1 MNTDRHRWVVADTF
15 ELPLNDGGLDVVLC
29 RNRCSIDVVA
39 SLTEQMKN
47 PKSIG
52 PLFIEHGVLVDDAAD
67 RLIHRQRS
75 ALLSVFMAASFLL
88 LTLTAAAQNVPH
100 LKHRVFA
107 YWGYNRAQFTTS
119 DIHFTGSDYDFILH
133 DVVAKDKPEAF
144 TLNNYFNPKYIWIP
158 QYNYRVGWFLT
169 DKWSFSLGLD
179 HMKYVMAHDQRVQ
192 LTGII
197 SRERSPAYATS
208 GETGE
213 VRLTP
218 DFLTYEHTD
227 GLNLLALDADHYDRI
242 WSSKNGKQAI
252 YFTEGLFVGP
262 VIPRTDVRLFGEG
275 INNKF
280 HLAGYGAGAQV
291 GVFGLFWY
299 RVFLRANVRAGY
311 IELPSVLTTGK
322 AEDRASQHFWFVQE
336 NVVLGVL
343 IGRTKAARSAD

>member
-1 MNTDRHRWVVADTF
+1 
-15 ELPLNDGGLDVVLC
+15 
-29 RNRCSIDVVA
+29 
-39 SLTEQMKN
+39 MKSCLV
-47 PKSIG
+47 PISIG
-52 PLFIEHGVLVDDAAD
+52 CVGSANDAGL
-67 RLIHRQRS
+67 RLHPRLLLQLQPAFL
-75 ALLSVFMAASFLL
+75 ALAFLL
-88 LTLTAAAQNVPH
+88 PTLSASAQNVPQ

-144 TLNNYFNPKYIWIP
+144 SLNNYFNPKNIWIP
-158 QYNYRVGWFLT
+158 QYNYRVGWFLN
-169 DKWSFSLGLD
+169 DRWSFSLGLD
-179 HMKYVMAHDQRVQ
+179 HMKYVMAHDQNVQ

-197 SRERSPAYATS
+197 SKERSPAYATS

-227 GLNLLALDADHYDRI
+227 GLNLLAVDADHYDRI
-242 WSSKNGKQAI
+242 WSSKNGKQAL

-275 INNKF
+275 LNNKF

-291 GVFGLFWY
+291 GVFGLFWD

-322 AEDRASQHFWFVQE
+322 QEDRASQHFWFVQE
-336 NVVLGVL
+336 NVVFGVL
-343 IGRTKAARSAD
+343 IGRTRAGRAAD

>member
-1 MNTDRHRWVVADTF
+1 MNVLNYAD
-15 ELPLNDGGLDVVLC
+15 LC
-29 RNRCSIDVVA
+29 LSPQVRYISDLA
-39 SLTEQMKN
+39 
-47 PKSIG
+47 
-52 PLFIEHGVLVDDAAD
+52 
-67 RLIHRQRS
+67 QRS
-75 ALLSVFMAASFLL
+75 RMYRTMLPFALILFSTIAS
-88 LTLTAAAQNVPH
+88 AQTVPH

-119 DIHFTGSDYDFILH
+119 SIHFTGNDYDFILH
-133 DVVAKDKPEAF
+133 DVVAKDKPEGF
-144 TLNNYFNPKYIWIP
+144 TLNNYFNPKNIWIP
-158 QYNYRVGWFLT
+158 QYNYRVGWFLN
-169 DKWSFSLGLD
+169 DRWSFSLGLD
-179 HMKYVMAHDQRVQ
+179 HMKYVMVHDQTVQ
-192 LTGII
+192 LTGTI
-197 SRERSPAYATS
+197 SRERSSMYATT

-227 GLNLLALDADHYDRI
+227 GLNLLGVDADHYDRL
-242 WSSKNGKQAI
+242 WSSKNGKQAV
-252 YFTEGLFVGP
+252 YLTEGLFAGP

-275 INNKF
+275 INNNF

-291 GVFGLFWY
+291 GLFALLLD

-343 IGRTKAARSAD
+343 IGREKPAP

>member
-1 MNTDRHRWVVADTF
+1 
-15 ELPLNDGGLDVVLC
+15 
-29 RNRCSIDVVA
+29 
-39 SLTEQMKN
+39 MK
-47 PKSIG
+47 
-52 PLFIEHGVLVDDAAD
+52 
-67 RLIHRQRS
+67 
-75 ALLSVFMAASFLL
+75 SFLGL
-88 LTLTAAAQNVPH
+88 ICIIRGSFAAVARMRYQRHVQFQSAFLVLAFLFPSFSASAQNVPH

-133 DVVAKDKPEAF
+133 NVVAKDKPEPF
-144 TLNNYFNPKYIWIP
+144 SLNNYFNPKYIWIP
-158 QYNYRVGWFLT
+158 QYNYRAGWFFN

-179 HMKYVMAHDQRVQ
+179 HMKYVMAHDQSVQ
-192 LTGII
+192 LTGTI

-218 DFLTYEHTD
+218 DFLSYEHTD
-227 GLNLLALDADHYDRI
+227 GLNLLAVDADHYDRI
-242 WSSKNGKQAI
+242 WSSKNGKQAL
-252 YFTEGLFVGP
+252 YFTEGLFMGP

-275 INNKF
+275 LNNKF

-291 GVFGLFWY
+291 GVFGLFWD
-299 RVFLRANVRAGY
+299 RVFLRANLRAGY

-322 AEDRASQHFWFVQE
+322 QEDRASQHFWFVQE

-343 IGRTKAARSAD
+343 IGRTKAGGTAD